1 MGPLNA
7 MDLLLTLP
15 MEGASEEPCHLHNP
29 DLWAAWCQ
37 AKGRDATDP
46 TDVWSEID
54 VAISAELMLKKYI
67 RERVTGERTE

>member
-15 MEGASEEPCHLHNP
+15 MEGASNEPCHLHNP
-29 DLWAAWCQ
+29 DLWLAWCQ
-37 AKGRDATDP
+37 AQGRSAVDP

-54 VAISAELMLKKYI
+54 VAISAELMLRKYI
-67 RERVTGERTE
+67 RERVTGERQE